1 MCIIRPQT
9 GQIRSRT
16 SSSQYAKSVS
26 AGQRCG
32 IVWTSLSRGSVPVV
46 LKADKEDT
54 REMAWFLA
62 GCLAVDLGRPPE
74 GAVYVRKPPLG
85 AGIVPEALCPSATTP
100 PPVACPTPSGMS
112 SVHRHCTAESTPDRS
127 KLFGSHGQRPW
138 I

>member
-62 GCLAVDLGRPPE
+62 GCLAVEKKTPELTLDRTMHLLKSAMEAPELALGL
-74 GAVYVRKPPLG
+74 AVLLVDYYIDRNKTATRSHTKTWLARHKNVRLLPL
-85 AGIVPEALCPSATTP
+85 
-100 PPVACPTPSGMS
+100 
-112 SVHRHCTAESTPDRS
+112 
-127 KLFGSHGQRPW
+127 
-138 I
+138 